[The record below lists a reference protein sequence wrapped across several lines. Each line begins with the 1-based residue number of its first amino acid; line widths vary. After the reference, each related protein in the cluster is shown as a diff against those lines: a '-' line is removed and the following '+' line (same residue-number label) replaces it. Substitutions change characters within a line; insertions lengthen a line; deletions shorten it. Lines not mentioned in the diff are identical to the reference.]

1 MRRSTTS
8 TMQSRGPDGAAIG
21 RSERRLAL
29 GMRRRSWRLG
39 RAVPPLAAALAGAL
53 LFIGLTDGGRAARQ
67 VRPLLSELDKVAES
81 IGLRIEQISL
91 RGHKFTS
98 DRAIFNALQIEA
110 SGSTLSFDSEAAR
123 RRIESLPWIKSATI
137 ERRLP
142 SGLDVR
148 IIERQPFARWI
159 DGARTALIDASG
171 RVLADITPGA
181 ADHLPQVAGA
191 DAPRHT
197 APLLT
202 LLAAHPNLASRVRL
216 AERVGGRRWR
226 LHLDQQI
233 VVELPADQ
241 IAPAL
246 RRLDALQHSAAILD
260 RRSSLIDLRLADRMG
275 VRDLA
280 SPGSRL
286 PTPGSHKPSNGA

>member
-8 TMQSRGPDGAAIG
+8 TIQSRGPGGAAAS
-21 RSERRLAL
+21 RSERAYVP
-29 GMRRRSWRLG
+29 GMRRRPLRLG

-53 LFIGLTDGGRAARQ
+53 LFIGLSDGGRAARE
-67 VRPLLSELDKVAES
+67 VRPLLSELDKVAENV
-81 IGLRIEQISL
+81 GLRIEQISL
-91 RGHKFTS
+91 LGHKFTP
-98 DRAIFNALQIEA
+98 DRAVFDALQIEA

-123 RRIESLPWIKSATI
+123 RRIEALPWIKSATI

-148 IIERQPFARWI
+148 ITERQPFARWI

-181 ADHLPQVAGA
+181 ADHLPQVAGI

-197 APLLT
+197 APLLAT
-202 LLAAHPNLASRVRL
+202 LAAHPGLASRVRL
-216 AERVGGRRWR
+216 AERIGGRRWR
-226 LHLDQQI
+226 LHLDQQT

-241 IAPAL
+241 IAQAL
-246 RRLDALQHSAAILD
+246 GRLDALQRSTAILD
-260 RRSSLIDLRLADRMG
+260 RNSSLIDLRLADRMA
-275 VRDLA
+275 VRSLA
-280 SPGSRL
+280 SPGSGP
-286 PTPGSHKPSNGA
+286 PTPSRHKSSNGA